1 MPFANEEIVAS
12 GLDNETVD
20 TPDLTDEEI
29 G

>member
-20 TPDLTDEEI
+20 IPDLTHEEI